1 MSVRPMVLR
10 SCGAFIPVTSLQYG
24 FGKFSSRIHIVSETL
39 VKDFQDSEASF
50 ASSMKLLDLYSF
62 NADKVDYYTVQSV
75 VGFLV
80 KLIQTCSS

>member
-10 SCGAFIPVTSLQYG
+10 SCGAFIPVTSLQYV

-39 VKDFQDSEASF
+39 VRDFQDSEASL
-50 ASSMKLLDLYSF
+50 ASTMKLLDLYSC

-75 VGFLV
+75 VGFRL